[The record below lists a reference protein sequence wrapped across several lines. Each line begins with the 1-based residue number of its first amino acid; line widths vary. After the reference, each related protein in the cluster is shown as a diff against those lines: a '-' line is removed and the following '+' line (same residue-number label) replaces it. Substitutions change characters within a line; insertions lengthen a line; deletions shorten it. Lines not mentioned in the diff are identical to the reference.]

1 MNPKDQ
7 TQVTILVVDADD
19 PTRESISAILK
30 GGGYALQSVS
40 PGTDGSAS
48 ARDPEPSL
56 ILMDGDGLDG
66 NLKQISQRLN
76 AVSVPAIIPV
86 ILMISEC
93 SSPVIDAANQSG
105 VVDFV
110 RKPLDPLELR
120 WRIDK
125 SMRPDQSPASQSEAQ
140 NLRNI
145 LQTAADVCH
154 TLNQPLQYVMGTVQF
169 LLMDMPPE
177 DKLFDRLDMIRQKA
191 ELMGETTRK
200 LTALTRQGAKKDL

>member
-1 MNPKDQ
+1 
-7 TQVTILVVDADD
+7 
-19 PTRESISAILK
+19 
-30 GGGYALQSVS
+30 
-40 PGTDGSAS
+40 
-48 ARDPEPSL
+48 
-56 ILMDGDGLDG
+56 
-66 NLKQISQRLN
+66 
-76 AVSVPAIIPV
+76 
-86 ILMISEC
+86 
-93 SSPVIDAANQSG
+93 
-105 VVDFV
+105 
-110 RKPLDPLELR
+110 LELR

-191 ELMGETTRK
+191 ELMGEITRK